1 MEKEELLRR
10 LRRELDGEEE
20 LTDDEVRQ
28 RITQLLSG
36 GAGETYLPLK
46 ERSALSRELFS
57 AVRRLDLL
65 QDLLEDPTVTEI
77 MVNGPDA
84 VFVERTGTVE
94 RLDLAFPSQ
103 ELLMDIISRVA
114 GACNRVINE
123 RSPIVDARLPDG
135 SRVNAV
141 VFPAALN
148 GPILTI
154 RRFPADPITMETL
167 LRYGS
172 ITKEAADF
180 LQEAVRAGYSM
191 LIGGGTS
198 AGKTTFL
205 NVLSDAIPPWER
217 VITIE
222 DNAELQIRNVENL
235 VRLEA
240 KEANMDGAAEITIR
254 DLIRSALRMRRARLV
269 IGELRGAEALD
280 MLQAYNTGH
289 DGSLCT
295 IHANSAQDM
304 LSRLEMMALMALPL
318 PLRAV
323 RMQIAAGVDLL
334 VHLGRVSHRS
344 RCVLE
349 ISELDGM
356 EDGELRLN
364 RLFAWDDKE
373 ERLTRCGEWKHTQKL
388 RRYRRRSGPI
398 TGSSL

>member
-180 LQEAVRAGYSM
+180 LQ
-191 LIGGGTS
+191 
-198 AGKTTFL
+198 
-205 NVLSDAIPPWER
+205 
-217 VITIE
+217 
-222 DNAELQIRNVENL
+222 
-235 VRLEA
+235 RL
-240 KEANMDGAAEITIR
+240 
-254 DLIRSALRMRRARLV
+254 
-269 IGELRGAEALD
+269 
-280 MLQAYNTGH
+280 MLQPPN
-289 DGSLCT
+289 
-295 IHANSAQDM
+295 N
-304 LSRLEMMALMALPL
+304 R
-318 PLRAV
+318 
-323 RMQIAAGVDLL
+323 
-334 VHLGRVSHRS
+334 GRR
-344 RCVLE
+344 
-349 ISELDGM
+349 
-356 EDGELRLN
+356 
-364 RLFAWDDKE
+364 
-373 ERLTRCGEWKHTQKL
+373 
-388 RRYRRRSGPI
+388 
-398 TGSSL
+398 

>member
-141 VFPAALN
+141 VFPAALKWSD
-148 GPILTI
+148 PHDPPFS
-154 RRFPADPITMETL
+154 RRSHYHGDPAP
-167 LRYGS
+167 
-172 ITKEAADF
+172 
-180 LQEAVRAGYSM
+180 VREHYE
-191 LIGGGTS
+191 GGGGFS
-198 AGKTTFL
+198 AGGG
-205 NVLSDAIPPWER
+205 P
-217 VITIE
+217 
-222 DNAELQIRNVENL
+222 
-235 VRLEA
+235 
-240 KEANMDGAAEITIR
+240 
-254 DLIRSALRMRRARLV
+254 
-269 IGELRGAEALD
+269 RGVF
-280 MLQAYNTGH
+280 
-289 DGSLCT
+289 
-295 IHANSAQDM
+295 HAD
-304 LSRLEMMALMALPL
+304 
-318 PLRAV
+318 
-323 RMQIAAGVDLL
+323 
-334 VHLGRVSHRS
+334 
-344 RCVLE
+344 
-349 ISELDGM
+349 
-356 EDGELRLN
+356 
-364 RLFAWDDKE
+364 
-373 ERLTRCGEWKHTQKL
+373 
-388 RRYRRRSGPI
+388 RRRHFGRQDDLPQCA
-398 TGSSL
+398 L

>member
-36 GAGETYLPLK
+36 GSGETYLPLK

-198 AGKTTFL
+198 AGKTTIL

-254 DLIRSALRMRRARLV
+254 DLIRSALRMRPDRLV

>member
-135 SRVNAV
+135 SRVNGV

-254 DLIRSALRMRRARLV
+254 DLIRSALRMRPDRLV

>member
-148 GPILTI
+148 GRIITI
-154 RRFPADPITMETL
+154 RRFPADPITTETL

-172 ITKEAADF
+172 IPKEAADF

-254 DLIRSALRMRRARLV
+254 DLIRSALRMRPDRLV